1 MTERGRVIAT
11 RVAIAAGVAAIVAV
25 GCWQRWRVLGA
36 TPFPVGIDGY
46 FYPIEVRAILE
57 HGVLRYPAS
66 PVTFYWMA
74 PFAVATDP
82 IIGAKLGAAIGCA
95 LIAVPAYGVG
105 ARLGGL
111 GGSPGERSIGAG
123 LLAAVIAGT
132 SAGSGFLAI
141 EFVKQGIGLT
151 VALGA
156 LWILLAALERPSR
169 GRVIGAVV
177 AVVVAI
183 ATHKMAAAIVV
194 LVAGPALA
202 IRVRGKYRGR
212 RLLYAV
218 IAVAVAVIGI
228 VVLGAVAPQRFVSL
242 HELGLLGE
250 LFTGDLRWDAPAL
263 VMEHS
268 LVFDHEAAIGG
279 IVAIGAAIVLVRG
292 TDREVRASAWVI
304 VGLGILIALPT
315 LAVSDPQGLGFRL
328 RVAAF
333 VPLALNA
340 AIVAGALPGARRE
353 LVVAICAAALLAI
366 EAPRDRTEGEVLTH
380 PALADAVVAARH
392 RVPAGATVIVPE
404 RHILFMVDW
413 YTRADVSLRPEPVPY
428 ARRVRLFGLVFI
440 GGAGSPLDQALD
452 EARAQPGIAPPIGL
466 HAHYRN
472 GLVLVT
478 EPTWDWLLTQL
489 PAPARAHFAAWPT
502 I

>member
-1 MTERGRVIAT
+1 VTERGRVIAT